1 MSYCKNCGQ
10 QIRDNNKFCPSCGA
24 QVDMDDSPA
33 PKSESLAPNDYQGSE
48 VRLCKDGKYRWKYE
62 LNMYKNPA
70 LLITVFKV
78 FFYTIVGLFLVF
90 GFFLYVIHADW
101 AGLWWMTKGMLVALG
116 IFAVLSVLGYLIV
129 AWMYGG
135 RYVVIF
141 EMDEQQ
147 IKHIQLPAQF
157 DKARKIGLITAIVGL
172 LARKPSVAGAGMMS
186 ASKSSSTSL
195 LKNVRK
201 IKPRLRLQLIKVNQ
215 LLSHNQVYVPKQD
228 FDFVYDFLKS
238 HCSNAK

>member
-10 QIRDNNKFCPSCGA
+10 QIRDDDEFCPSCGA
-24 QVDMDDSPA
+24 QVDMDDSLV
-33 PKSESLAPNDYQGSE
+33 PKSESLAPNDYQGSK

-78 FFYTIVGLFLVF
+78 FLYTIVGLFLVF
-90 GFFLYVIHADW
+90 GFFLYVIHGDW
-101 AGLWWMTKGMLVALG
+101 AGLWGMTKGMFVALG

-157 DKARKIGLITAIVGL
+157 DKARKIGFITAIVGL

-201 IKPRLRLQLIKVNQ
+201 VKPRRRLQLIKVNQ

>member
-10 QIRDNNKFCPSCGA
+10 QLRDNEKFCPDCGT
-24 QVDMDDSPA
+24 QVDMDDHLV
-33 PKSESLAPNDYQGSE
+33 PKPESLAPNDYQGSK
-48 VRLCKDGKYRWKYE
+48 VCLCKDGKYRWKYE

-90 GFFLYVIHADW
+90 GFFLYVIHGDW
-101 AGLWWMTKGMLVALG
+101 AGLWWMTKGMFVALG

-147 IKHIQLPAQF
+147 IKHTQLPAQF

-186 ASKSSSTSL
+186 ASKGSSTSL

-201 IKPRLRLQLIKVNQ
+201 VKPRRMLQLIKVNQ
-215 LLSHNQVYVPKQD
+215 LLSHNQVYVPKED

-238 HCSNAK
+238 HCSNVK